1 MPEWIRKAIFCAAL
15 LSLGA
20 PGASSL
26 LAQGPTIVDIQFKN
40 LRSLSEESVLY
51 YLGLAKGQ
59 ALDEGRLNQRMHD
72 LWGRRLVDDLKVT
85 QEPAPGGV
93 LLVVEV
99 RERPVLR
106 SITYQG
112 LKRLGS
118 TDINDRI
125 LRERVQVRE
134 GEAMDFGE
142 LQRLKGSLE
151 EMYREKGYRF
161 AEVKF
166 AVEEISAE
174 ERRVVFTVDEGDK
187 VRIAG
192 IQFEGAEVADAAR
205 LRWAMKKT
213 KESAFVSRV
222 LKRDVYNP
230 ATLAED
236 LDKVRQVYQ
245 RAGYKNVK
253 IGEPRLEV
261 RALNPA
267 AKTIA
272 EQDRQLFLTIPIDE
286 GERWKMGEISIEG
299 NEKYGDQVLLGQFRR
314 RPKRWL
320 KSKLIDDG
328 EEKVSE
334 TYRNTGFINASVTTE
349 LREREG
355 QVADA
360 VLHVIEGD
368 QYTVGRLEFQGND
381 RTMDKVLRREFR
393 LHEGMYMNMGGL
405 KNSLLKLRQLEFFKP
420 DENDPV
426 EFQNV
431 DSEKKTIDL
440 LIKGTEADRTEL
452 EFGAAYNE
460 IEGFSGQFSI
470 RTRNFLGRGESLE
483 VSVISGDIRE
493 EYTLAYGVPWF
504 LDRAQSLSVRAF
516 KRDSNYSSLQVLPFQ
531 IKETGGVVSYGRSMG
546 YFSSVSLGLSGSAQ
560 LSENTFA
567 SAVLGPIPSLVNY
580 CTTVGD
586 GTNAVEKCDRTLL
599 ALAPQYS
606 FNSVDSR
613 FEPTRGRRL
622 SATVSVTGGLLGGD
636 TYYYRPEVSYAMFR
650 PVTNTSVRTV
660 AGLNFGFGMIEPF
673 GGRGLARQDLVRLGR
688 EVRGFDP
695 YSIIARKPSG
705 EALVDDVGIVVGGNK
720 WFSANFEYHF
730 LLGGP
735 FRLVVFADAANVLAE
750 SQSWSARGLRR
761 SAGAEFRILVPMLGA
776 PLRFIYAKNLDP
788 IENPGLVT
796 ERFETFQFDI
806 GFTF

>member
-15 LSLGA
+15 VGLETAGLM
-20 PGASSL
+20 
-26 LAQGPTIVDIQFKN
+26 AQGPTIVDIQFKN

-59 ALDEGRLNQRMHD
+59 VLDEARLNERIHD
-72 LWGRRLVDDLKVT
+72 LWGRRLVDDLKVS
-85 QEPAPGGV
+85 QEPVAGGV
-93 LLVVEV
+93 RLVVEV

-118 TDINDRI
+118 TDINDRV

-142 LQRLKGSLE
+142 LQRLKSSLE

-166 AVEEISAE
+166 AVEELPGD

-192 IQFEGAEVADAAR
+192 IQFVGVEVANTAR
-205 LRWAMKKT
+205 LRWSMKKT
-213 KESAFVSRV
+213 KESAFVSRL

-236 LDKVRQVYQ
+236 LDKVRKVYQ

-253 IGEPRLEV
+253 IGEPQLEV
-261 RALNPA
+261 RALNPEA
-267 AKTIA
+267 ETIA
-272 EQDRQLFLTIPIDE
+272 EQDRQLFLTIPIEE
-286 GERWKMGEISIEG
+286 GERWQMGEISIEG
-299 NEKYGDQVLLGQFRR
+299 NEKYKDELLLAQFRR

-320 KSKLIDDG
+320 KSKLIEDG
-328 EEKVSE
+328 GEKVSE
-334 TYRNTGFINASVTTE
+334 TYRNTGFINANVTTE

-355 QVADA
+355 QVADV
-360 VLHVIEGD
+360 VLHVVEGD
-368 QYTVGRLEFQGND
+368 QYKVGRLEFQGND

-460 IEGFSGQFSI
+460 VESFSGQFSI

-483 VSVISGDIRE
+483 VSLVSGSIRE
-493 EYTLAYGVPWF
+493 EYSLAYGVPWF

-546 YFSSVSLGLSGSAQ
+546 YFSSVSLALSGSSQ
-560 LSENTFA
+560 LQENTFA
-567 SAVLGPIPSLVNY
+567 SAVVGPIPSLVAY
-580 CTTVGD
+580 CSTVGD
-586 GTNAVEKCDRTLL
+586 GKNAVEKCDRTLV

-613 FEPTRGRRL
+613 FEPTRGRRF
-622 SATVSVTGGLLGGD
+622 SASVSVTGGFLGGD
-636 TYYYRPEVSYAMFR
+636 TYYYRPEISYAMFR
-650 PVTNTSVRTV
+650 PVTNASVRTV
-660 AGLNFGFGMIEPF
+660 AGFNFQAGTIEPF
-673 GGRGLARQDLVRLGR
+673 GGRGLARQDLLRLGR

-695 YSIIARKPSG
+695 YSIIARRPSG
-705 EALVDDVGIVVGGNK
+705 EALVDEVGIVVGGNK
-720 WFSANFEYHF
+720 WFSSNLEYHF

-735 FRLVVFADAANVLAE
+735 FRLVLFADAANVLAE

-776 PLRFIYAKNLDP
+776 PLRFIYAKNLAP
-788 IENPGLVT
+788 IDTPGLVG
-796 ERFETFQFDI
+796 ERFQTFQFDI